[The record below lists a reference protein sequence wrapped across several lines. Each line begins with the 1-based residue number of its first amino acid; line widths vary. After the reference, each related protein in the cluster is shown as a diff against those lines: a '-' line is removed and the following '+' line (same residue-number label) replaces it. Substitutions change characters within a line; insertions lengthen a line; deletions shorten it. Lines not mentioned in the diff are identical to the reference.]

1 MTPRA
6 VGYCCALLTG
16 LLAPGI
22 TRAQPIAAAD
32 PAANAGSP
40 DAAGTDPVNS
50 VERPRSA
57 GRVVR
62 LFDFEEART
71 NPFPVPRFWR
81 RAQGDAAGPDGSPR
95 PGFPLWNQAALDYRV
110 AARGRGALR
119 LPASGGSACLRLEP
133 GVLPI
138 FPSADYTVTAMVRTE
153 GVEHSRARLVV
164 RFLDNAN
171 RPIPGSET
179 GGEFVGRT
187 DGWTPVTV
195 HAPGDFENAAY
206 LQIDLE
212 LLQPAR
218 FLEPT
223 LGAHHVFPEDFAAAA
238 WFDDVTIAQL
248 PRITLSTQAPA
259 NVVVRP
265 QAPELR
271 LGVRDLAGESLRAR
285 TTVFDLDGRVVDADE
300 RAVGMGMAAWTWTP
314 RVETL
319 GWYRASLEVLS
330 GPARVGSASVDF
342 VWLPPEP
349 RAGRALAA
357 DRARFGLVLV
367 RPPEDR
373 QADTIALADR
383 TGVGALTLPVW
394 HPELTARTAPAEVQ
408 HLLPLVEHAMRR
420 GTRMTFTLPR
430 VPLTLVTELHVAPDD
445 PLAVFAHPETA
456 WGPYLLP
463 FLDKYG
469 QSVQHWQIGLPGGPA
484 TPRWSQT
491 VAALARAERILA
503 SLVPGPVVGVPWPAE
518 SAIDRAA
525 LAAPGAPDAIAA
537 AIDPWTPADSV
548 GAFTAAW
555 HDPPSPANLR
565 AVLGTLS
572 VDRFSRRDAA
582 IDLARRTLEFWRHA
596 EAPPGRAM
604 PDLAIAQPWS
614 WQEGP
619 RSQAAPHVEYAAWR
633 SLIDRLASR
642 RIVGDVPVAPGVRCM
657 ILAPAATASPTPTGS
672 GSVVGAPGGGLL
684 VAWREWAD
692 PETAVIRAF
701 LGDGTITAYDLFGN
715 ATVIEPTATPAPG
728 GGPGTRSHV
737 IPLGDAPVFVE
748 GVDVPLARFTASLRL
763 EPGFAASSA
772 AEHEHEILLDNPW
785 PEPISGRLRIVEPG
799 GFSAGIE
806 RDRAWKIS
814 PRQIPFALAAGQTAR
829 LPIVMS
835 FSPVEEAGPKPFIV
849 DVDLDGRPE
858 YGRIRLRSSFEVGL
872 DALRVDLTYR
882 FSPTPAGPNVV
893 IEAQVANNGASPVTL
908 ELTAFAPPEAGFP
921 RARASVS
928 DLAAGESIVRRFS
941 FPNGAATLRGRS
953 ILVAVQDT
961 VSNARVNRSVLI
973 E

>member
-6 VGYCCALLTG
+6 VGCCCALLTG
-16 LLAPGI
+16 LLAAGLA
-22 TRAQPIAAAD
+22 RAQPIAAAEPAEAANDPTD
-32 PAANAGSP
+32 PA
-40 DAAGTDPVNS
+40 DPS
-50 VERPRSA
+50 TSIERPRSA

-81 RAQGDAAGPDGSPR
+81 RAQGDAAGVTGAPR
-95 PGFPLWNQAALDYRV
+95 PGFPLWNQAALDYRI
-110 AARGRGALR
+110 AARGQGSLR
-119 LPASGGSACLRLEP
+119 LAVNGGSACLRLEP

-138 FPSADYTVTAMVRTE
+138 FPSADYTVSAMIRTD

-171 RPIPGSET
+171 RPIPGSEAA
-179 GGEFVGRT
+179 GDFVGRT

-195 HAPGDFENAAY
+195 QAPGDFEHAAY
-206 LQIDLE
+206 LQVDLE

-218 FLEPT
+218 FREPT
-223 LGAHHVFPEDFAAAA
+223 LGAHQVFPEDFAAAA
-238 WFDDVTIAQL
+238 WFDDVTVAQL
-248 PRITLSTQAPA
+248 PRITLSTQTPA
-259 NVVVRP
+259 NVVVHP
-265 QAPELR
+265 LEPELR

-285 TTVFDLDGRVVDADE
+285 TTVYDLDGRVVDADE
-300 RAVGMGMAAWTWTP
+300 RAVGMGLAAWTWTP
-314 RVETL
+314 RVEAL

-330 GPARVGSASVDF
+330 GPTRVGTASVDF

-349 RAGRALAA
+349 RAGRALSA
-357 DRARFGLVLV
+357 DRARFGLVLE
-367 RPPEDR
+367 RPPQGR

-383 TGVGALTLPVW
+383 SGVGTLTLPVW
-394 HPELTARTAPAEVQ
+394 HADLTARTAAAEVQ

-420 GTRMTFTLPR
+420 GTRMGFTLSR
-430 VPLTLVTELHVAPDD
+430 VPSTLVAELHVAPDD
-445 PLAVFAHPETA
+445 PLAVFTHPESA
-456 WGPYLLP
+456 WGPYLLA

-484 TPRWSQT
+484 TPRWSA
-491 VAALARAERILA
+491 VAVNLDRAEKVLA
-503 SLVPGPVVGVPWPAE
+503 SLVPGPVVSVPWPAE
-518 SAIDRAA
+518 AAIDRAA

-537 AIDPWTPADSV
+537 AIGPWVPADSV
-548 GAFTAAW
+548 GALTAAW
-555 HDPPSPANLR
+555 HEPPSPADLR
-565 AVLGTLS
+565 VVFGTLPI
-572 VDRFSRRDAA
+572 DQFSRRDAA
-582 IDLARRTLEFWRHA
+582 IDLVRRTIEFWRYA
-596 EAPPGRAM
+596 GAPAGRPM
-604 PDLAIAQPWS
+604 PELAIAQPWS
-614 WQEGP
+614 WVGGP
-619 RSQAAPHVEYAAWR
+619 RGQAAPHSEYAAWR
-633 SLIDRLASR
+633 SLIDRLSGR
-642 RIVGDVPVAPGVRCM
+642 RVVGDVPIAPGVRCV
-657 ILAPAATASPTPTGS
+657 ILAPTVIGREAPSGGSAVGGAS
-672 GSVVGAPGGGLL
+672 GGLL
-684 VAWREWAD
+684 IAWREWAD
-692 PETAVIRAF
+692 PEAAEIRSF

-715 ATVIEPTATPAPG
+715 ATVIEPATIPAPG

-737 IPLGDAPVFVE
+737 IPLGDAPVFIE
-748 GVDVPLARFTASLRL
+748 GVDAALAHFTASLRL

-799 GFSAGIE
+799 GFSSGIE
-806 RDRAWKIS
+806 RDRSWKIS

-872 DALRVDLTYR
+872 NALRVDLTYR
-882 FSPTPAGPNVV
+882 FTPTPAGPNVV
-893 IEAQVANNGASPVTL
+893 VEAQVANNGNSPVTL

-953 ILVAVQDT
+953 VLVAVQDT